1 MKNKKKFK
9 IILGI
14 IFGLIAFIIL
24 ATSLILADNE
34 LTVFSGGDNQTAI
47 GIFGDAQLYSTGL
60 SAPMQTYQ
68 SSNQSNQ
75 SNQTIIIVNNVGS
88 GGGGGTTTVT
98 VPTNVPIPF
107 TLSTNNI
114 KTDIKQGQ
122 VSSENVTV
130 TNIGQQVINVSIT
143 NQIGNLVRLSDNYIS
158 LNPGQSQV
166 VTIDFIASPDTTP
179 NLYIGSIIFQSGN
192 SSQQLSAAIEVDSAN
207 PLLDVAINLPSQYNK
222 VSPGD
227 TILAGI
233 TLYNLGSSYGDVSME
248 YFIET
253 QNGTIISNQT
263 DTVAIQTQASFIKS
277 LQIPNNAPLG
287 NYFLYVRAT
296 YNGKLA
302 SASTGFQIVST
313 SQNEKV
319 YIIIIIILGILAIGT
334 IIFILAYRMKKHY
347 KKVKRVGMEDL
358 LFR

>member
-1 MKNKKKFK
+1 MKKK
-9 IILGI
+9 IITPLAI
-14 IFGLIAFIIL
+14 VISILIL
-24 ATSLILADNE
+24 TSLIFADDQ
-34 LTVFSGGDNQTAI
+34 LTIFCGGDNQTMI
-47 GIFGDAQLYSTGL
+47 GCLGDSQLYSAGL
-60 SAPMQTYQ
+60 SAPMQTYP
-68 SSNQSNQ
+68 SPSNQSNQ
-75 SNQTIIIVNNVGS
+75 SNQTVIIINNGG
-88 GGGGGTTTVT
+88 GGGGGTNTIT
-98 VPTNVPIPF
+98 VPTNAPIPF

-122 VSSENVTV
+122 VSSENVTI
-130 TNIGQQVINVSIT
+130 TNIGQQEINISIT
-143 NQIGNLVRLSDNYIS
+143 NQIGNLARLSSNYID
-158 LNPGQSQV
+158 LKPGQSQV
-166 VTIDFIASPDTTP
+166 VTIDFIASMDTTP
-179 NLYIGSIIFQSGN
+179 NLYIGSIIFQSGG

-277 LQIPNNAPLG
+277 LQIPNNAPFG
-287 NYFLYVRAT
+287 NSFLYVRAT

-313 SQNEKV
+313 SNNEKV
-319 YIIIIIILGILAIGT
+319 YITIIIILGILAIG
-334 IIFILAYRMKKHY
+334 IITFILAYRMKKHY
-347 KKVKRVGMEDL
+347 KKIKRVEMEDL